1 MNLRVLLFDKWQ
13 MLTRKYANFVLQFS
27 GLGTRSALLLS
38 IPPLKMMKNNSFD
51 VCHCR
56 NLLYVYPKS
65 LNFSSR
71 QGSVRNIAVKVQFM
85 AAEDPSQALPVSR
98 SQNNNVLPALRGS
111 FQCSFWILIP
121 SKSQNLSV
129 ELCLYVLQFCQV
141 VVSQQSNFLTANL
154 TQQFYLFMLFSLG
167 HLWEVELCWVHK
179 WGLQSHHLS

>member
-1 MNLRVLLFDKWQ
+1 MMN
-13 MLTRKYANFVLQFS
+13 
-27 GLGTRSALLLS
+27 
-38 IPPLKMMKNNSFD
+38 NNCFNA
-51 VCHCR
+51 CHCR

-85 AAEDPSQALPVSR
+85 AGEDPSQALPVSR
-98 SQNNNVLPALRGS
+98 SQNDNVLPALKGS
-111 FQCSFWILIP
+111 LQCSFWILIP
-121 SKSQNLSV
+121 SKSHFSTPAENLSV
-129 ELCLYVLQFCQV
+129 ELCLYVLQFFQV
-141 VVSQQSNFLTANL
+141 VVSQQSNFLTTNF